1 MNSLDDILEAA
12 PNEILDSQVDNS
24 EIKKVQKK
32 INMKKELIKNDQ
44 K

>member
-1 MNSLDDILEAA
+1 MNSLDDILEAV